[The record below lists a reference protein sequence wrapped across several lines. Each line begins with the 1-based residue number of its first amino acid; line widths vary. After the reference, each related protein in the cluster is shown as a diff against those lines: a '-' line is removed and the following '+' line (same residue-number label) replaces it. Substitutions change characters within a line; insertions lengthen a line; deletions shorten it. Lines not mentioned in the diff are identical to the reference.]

1 MVCRLIGSVA
11 QLNVCEWTTVL
22 ELSDKWA
29 LDALRN
35 YAITHCKPLFA
46 DDSAATYLSLAQ
58 RFSIKKWI
66 IPASERLTTR
76 LLPLDEAE
84 IDLLGS
90 KTAAKVWRIRDAN
103 LRAVNNFT
111 PIGGR
116 LELNDKTQSLVGE
129 EFPDE
134 LEIRDL
140 RSIVLRQ
147 RLRKLPK

>member
-11 QLNVCEWTTVL
+11 QLSVGEWTTVL

-35 YAITHCKPLFA
+35 YAITHCEPLFA

-66 IPASERLTTR
+66 IPALEHLTTR

-103 LRAVNNFT
+103 MRAVNNFT
-111 PIGGR
+111 PIDGR
-116 LELNDKTQSLVGE
+116 LELNYQTRSLVE
-129 EFPDE
+129 NEFPDE
-134 LEIRDL
+134 LEIMDFG
-140 RSIVLRQ
+140 SIVLR
-147 RLRKLPK
+147 

>member
-1 MVCRLIGSVA
+1 
-11 QLNVCEWTTVL
+11 VL

-35 YAITHCKPLFA
+35 YAITHCEPLFA

-58 RFSIKKWI
+58 CFSIKNWI
-66 IPASERLTTR
+66 IPALERLTTR

-90 KTAAKVWRIRDAN
+90 RTAAKVWRICDAN
-103 LRAVNNFT
+103 LHAVNKFT
-111 PIGGR
+111 PIDGR
-116 LELNDKTQSLVGE
+116 LELNYKTQSLVE
-129 EFPDE
+129 KEFMDE
-134 LEIRDL
+134 LEINF

-147 RLRKLPK
+147 RLREMALQLPK